1 MRGREKKMD
10 REDKV
15 TIVTAKHSLNEAM
28 FEIIITIM
36 FDIRINTE
44 NIL

>member
-1 MRGREKKMD
+1 MD

-36 FDIRINTE
+36 LDMRINTE

>member
-1 MRGREKKMD
+1 MD

-15 TIVTAKHSLNEAM
+15 MIVTAKHSLNEAM
-28 FEIIITIM
+28 FEIIITVM
-36 FDIRINTE
+36 FDRRINTE